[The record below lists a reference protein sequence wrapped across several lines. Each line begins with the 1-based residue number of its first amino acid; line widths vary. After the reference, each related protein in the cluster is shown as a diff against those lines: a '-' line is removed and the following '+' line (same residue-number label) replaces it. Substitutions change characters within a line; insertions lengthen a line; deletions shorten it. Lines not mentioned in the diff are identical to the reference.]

1 LACSN
6 WVADVLDRASWFK
19 HLPATL
25 DEVAQAIRQIG
36 PGVASDADRSGL
48 VNEADFAAQGR

>member
-1 LACSN
+1 M
-6 WVADVLDRASWFK
+6 LDRASWFK